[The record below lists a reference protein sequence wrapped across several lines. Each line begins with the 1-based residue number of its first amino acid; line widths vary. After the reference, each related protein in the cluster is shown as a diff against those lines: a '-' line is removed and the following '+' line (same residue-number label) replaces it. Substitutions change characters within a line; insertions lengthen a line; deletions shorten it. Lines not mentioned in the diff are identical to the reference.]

1 MADLI
6 SPSTLPR
13 RRPPGGVRAGDG
25 KKDGAQAMK
34 DIATALLPG
43 VVALF
48 LAASPAFAQDAAG
61 NNGGVFIGG
70 TATPAAPADQTCVEV
85 EIGGQKAPAYSC
97 INQRLQQQVQHVQ
110 PVANIP
116 PLDASSP
123 AVAVHG
129 FNETAV
135 QQQFGQNFGKSVVP
149 FRPAAPTFNSSLH

>member
-1 MADLI
+1 
-6 SPSTLPR
+6 
-13 RRPPGGVRAGDG
+13 
-25 KKDGAQAMK
+25 MK
-34 DIATALLPG
+34 GMATALLPG

-61 NNGGVFIGG
+61 TNGGVFIGG
-70 TATPAAPADQTCVEV
+70 TATPAASADQTCVEV

-116 PLDASSP
+116 PLDAGSP

-129 FNETAV
+129 FNETAL

-149 FRPAAPTFNSSLH
+149 FRPAAPTFNNSLR

>member
-6 SPSTLPR
+6 FTSTLPR
-13 RRPPGGVRAGDG
+13 RREGDG
-25 KKDGAQAMK
+25 KKDGARAMK

-48 LAASPAFAQDAAG
+48 LAASPAFAQDSTG
-61 NNGGVFIGG
+61 SNGGVFIGG
-70 TATPAAPADQTCVEV
+70 TATQSAPADETCVEV

-97 INQRLQQQVQHVQ
+97 INQRLQQQVDHVQ
-110 PVANIP
+110 PVENSP

-129 FNETAV
+129 FNQTAL

-149 FRPAAPTFNSSLH
+149 FRPAPPTFNSSLR